1 MNFSTNLQPKRYLL
15 LVMLVFSF
23 SIYVNGQKKK
33 VNSKVSPPPKTNKA
47 KPSVK
52 HVAIVEIDE
61 NLKLKIFSEIERNN
75 LSDEP
80 EIPDTVSEVT
90 IIDFNQKIPLKLLG
104 SGNIIIRANA
114 NLKYEKVVNLINKI
128 RSQTKQNIKV
138 EFAKYFYGLVPK
150 VPKTTDFPKPNPLM
164 LVVKLDE
171 NKNIFLNREKTGT
184 INDLSEL
191 KTILER
197 VFKERGESG
206 VFREKS
212 NEVEKTVFIE
222 VPLSIGFSDV
232 KKIAEALKEVFTSPI
247 YLGIDKFPLDEKIDL
262 IKEP

>member
-1 MNFSTNLQPKRYLL
+1 MNFSTNLQAKKYLL
-15 LVMLVFSF
+15 WVMLVFSF
-23 SIYVNGQKKK
+23 SICVNGQKKK
-33 VNSKVSPPPKTNKA
+33 VVSHNKI
-47 KPSVK
+47 KPTVK
-52 HVAIVEIDE
+52 QVAIVEIDE

-80 EIPDTVSEVT
+80 EIPDTVSEAA

-171 NKNIFLNREKTGT
+171 NKNISDSNGIRGRRFL
-184 INDLSEL
+184 
-191 KTILER
+191 
-197 VFKERGESG
+197 
-206 VFREKS
+206 
-212 NEVEKTVFIE
+212 
-222 VPLSIGFSDV
+222 
-232 KKIAEALKEVFTSPI
+232 KK
-247 YLGIDKFPLDEKIDL
+247 YN
-262 IKEP
+262 